1 MKQSTTALEKFGLSS
16 DEAQIYVAVLSL
28 ENPGVSGIAKKVRK
42 QRTATYF
49 HIRKMVDKGFLK
61 ETMVGRSLHF
71 IATPPNELARL
82 FDHWTTD
89 FKSLVPQ
96 LEALKVIE
104 KEIPIIEV
112 KESKQGYFDIYDEIS
127 SMPEGSSFRVVEGQE
142 ALEEELTLLS
152 DEQWHTFFTRIVDRS
167 IKTIGLFTEEALAI
181 PGRKLSEKNKELLG
195 KREWELRTLTED
207 KFPMQKLFFIYG
219 DKIAFLFPESS
230 LVVTIKHK
238 GIAQIMTAMFD
249 GIFQF
254 GKPIASAWSE

>member
-1 MKQSTTALEKFGLSS
+1 MKQSTQVLEKFGLSA
-16 DEAQIYVAVLSL
+16 DEAQIYTAVLSL
-28 ENPGVSGIAKKVRK
+28 EDPGVSDIAKNIGK

-61 ETMVGRSLHF
+61 ETMIGKSLHF
-71 IATPPNELARL
+71 VATPPHELARL
-82 FDHWTTD
+82 FDRWTTD

-96 LEALKVIE
+96 LEALKVIA
-104 KEIPIIEV
+104 KEVPIIEV

-127 SMPEGSSFRVVEGQE
+127 SMPEGSSFRVVEGKE

-152 DEQWHTFFTRIVDRS
+152 DEQWHTFFARIVDRN
-167 IKTIGLFTEEALAI
+167 IKTIGLFTEEAICVPA
-181 PGRKLSEKNKELLG
+181 RKLSKKNRELLH
-195 KREWELRTLTED
+195 KRDWELRTLTEN
-207 KFPMQKLFFIYG
+207 KFPMQKLFFIYD

-254 GKPIASAWSE
+254 GQPIARAWD